1 MMKSLAAAGAL
12 LIMASTAS
20 AQVVCKDRTT
30 FLRHLGASYL
40 EAPVAMGLANN
51 GSVIEVLSSQGGG
64 TWTIIVTKPSGLSCI
79 VASGE
84 AWDTPPVRALLG
96 PQT

>member
-12 LIMASTAS
+12 LILASNAS
-20 AQVVCKDRTT
+20 AQIVSKDRST
-30 FLRHLGASYL
+30 FLWHLGASYS
-40 EAPVAMGLANN
+40 EAPVAMGLVNN

-64 TWTIIVTKPSGLSCI
+64 TWTIIVTKPNGLSCI

-84 AWDTPPVRALLG
+84 A
-96 PQT
+96 

>member
-1 MMKSLAAAGAL
+1 MKSLAAAGAL
-12 LIMASTAS
+12 LILASTAS

-30 FLRHLGASYL
+30 FLRHLGASYS
-40 EAPVAMGLANN
+40 EAPVAIGLANN

-84 AWDTPPVRALLG
+84 AWDTPTHQTNLE

>member
-1 MMKSLAAAGAL
+1 MKSLAAAGAL

-20 AQVVCKDRTT
+20 AQVACKDRTT
-30 FLRHLGASYL
+30 FFRHLGASYS
-40 EAPVAMGLANN
+40 EAPVAIGLANN
-51 GSVIEVLSSQGGG
+51 GSVIEVLSSQGDG

-84 AWDTPPVRALLG
+84 AWDTPTLQTNLE